1 MGWICAFCE
10 TENDNSEKE
19 CIVCGKLKSETDAK
33 KAADL
38 AFKRKKEEE
47 EKLKEE
53 ARKKEEAKRL
63 AEEEREAKE
72 RAISITSMSYM
83 GGTYAGMVVK
93 GVPHGKGNFYKRS
106 DDPSTYFKYEGD
118 WVNGVIE
125 GKGTVTWATGEKY
138 EGNWKAGKR
147 EGYGKYYYK
156 TGERYEGYFKNG
168 DCHGDGIY
176 YYSYSDAQ
184 DRKKLEGHWVD
195 GELEGKATLW
205 FWDNSRSVRK

>member
-72 RAISITSMSYM
+72 RAISITSMSSMRILPHCGIGTRTIYP
-83 GGTYAGMVVK
+83 GGISLWK
-93 GVPHGKGNFYKRS
+93 GLRNCFGSSQGNTGCFWSPTVRPAYRK
-106 DDPSTYFKYEGD
+106 GD
-118 WVNGVIE
+118 WRARASNRILRIFSYLRNWVRTSRTVVSLRPALPGSPLLTRSAASSS
-125 GKGTVTWATGEKY
+125 GTV
-138 EGNWKAGKR
+138 
-147 EGYGKYYYK
+147 
-156 TGERYEGYFKNG
+156 
-168 DCHGDGIY
+168 
-176 YYSYSDAQ
+176 
-184 DRKKLEGHWVD
+184 
-195 GELEGKATLW
+195 
-205 FWDNSRSVRK
+205 